1 MLDTIAAQ
9 FLAYGEQVTGLDLM
23 MSARCSGLFHT
34 GVTLGRFLSRQFPS
48 SLRIKTEYALCLHN
62 TGDIEGSYDIFQ
74 ELLAL
79 RGLSHEEAFD
89 IFFNQHFCIDHV
101 EKRYTSYD
109 KNKVREICDRVQITS
124 PFPLVTFSV
133 TSCKRLDLFTQTI
146 NSFMA
151 CCTDWHMIDR
161 WICVDDNSSTEDRIM
176 MQKMYPFFE
185 FYMKSFDEKGHP
197 QSMNIIRD
205 MVKTPYLFHIEDDWS
220 FFSKKSYISDCLD
233 VLSHDE
239 NLMQCLVNKN
249 YAEVE
254 KDVCILGGD
263 PKTSTGGVRYFVHVN
278 ANTEEEK
285 IAFVEKY
292 GSGLSQYY
300 WPHYSF
306 RPSLINTRVFR
317 ELGQYNETVSHF
329 EMEYAYRYVEKGWKS
344 AFLEGIYCIH
354 IGRLTSERHD
364 TTKSNA
370 YVLNNELQLSGKE
383 NAIAK
388 PEPLQDS
395 LRLDTSVVNLE
406 TFVVN
411 LERRPD
417 RWDAIE
423 STLDNLH
430 SLKSTRYPAVDG
442 STLVPTVQLQ
452 QIFDGNDYNMR
463 RGMVGCALSHIQ
475 LYIELLKSEAF
486 EYCILED
493 DITFVPEFDAKLA
506 SVYDQLKDFEWDMLY
521 LGHHLAKDRIT
532 DESYDRKT
540 MPRVEKWNRRM
551 SLSRSLGGTGGYLIS
566 RSGATK
572 LLAVINKTG
581 MTNGIDTVQ
590 QKAAN
595 DMNIFYAIPHLIY
608 SDCYRG
614 DNRGVD
620 TDIQFNYDSLSIPI
634 EERIDLELAF
644 YEKTPAL
651 LLDVVSAKLSAEDK
665 DLCDVC
671 YYCSTD
677 TLEIYALKS
686 ASIHPC
692 YTVDD
697 QAIFFVPG
705 GHPERYFERLNKG
718 LNGDFNIE
726 DAIVHKTGRQ

>member
-1 MLDTIAAQ
+1 MLDTLAAQ
-9 FLAYGEQVTGLDLM
+9 FLAYGEEVTGSELM
-23 MSARCSGLFHT
+23 VRARCSGLFHT

-48 SLRIKTEYALCLHN
+48 SLRIKNEYALCLHN
-62 TGDIEGSYDIFQ
+62 TGDIEGSYDILQ
-74 ELLAL
+74 ELLSL
-79 RGLSHEEAFD
+79 RGLSHDEAFH

-101 EKRYTSYD
+101 EKRYASYD
-109 KNKVREICDRVQITS
+109 KNKVREICDRVQIAS

-146 NSFMA
+146 NSFIA
-151 CCTDWHMIDR
+151 CCTDWRMIDR
-161 WICVDDNSSTEDRIM
+161 WICVDDNSSSEDRIA

-185 FYMKSFDEKGHP
+185 FHMKSFEEKGHP
-197 QSMNIIRD
+197 QSMNIIRE

-220 FFSKKSYISDCLD
+220 FFSQKSYISDCLD

-239 NLMQCLVNKN
+239 SVMQCLVNKN

-306 RPSLINTRVFR
+306 RPSLINTRVLR
-317 ELGQYNETVSHF
+317 ELGPYNETISHF
-329 EMEYAYRYVEKGWKS
+329 EMEYAYRYVQKGWKS

-364 TTKSNA
+364 ATKSNA
-370 YVLNNELQLSGKE
+370 YVLNNESQLAGKE
-383 NAIAK
+383 QAIAK
-388 PEPLQDS
+388 DS
-395 LRLDTSVVNLE
+395 QNALRLE

-411 LERRPD
+411 LDRRTD
-417 RWDAIE
+417 RWNAIE
-423 STLDNLH
+423 STLNGLH
-430 SLKSTRYPAVDG
+430 TLECIRYPAVDG
-442 STLVPTVQLQ
+442 STLVPNVQLQ

-475 LYIELLKSEAF
+475 LYIDLLHSDAST
-486 EYCILED
+486 YCILED

-506 SVYDQLKDFEWDMLY
+506 HVYDQVKDFEWDMLY
-521 LGHHLAKDRIT
+521 LGHHLAKDWIA
-532 DESYDRKT
+532 DESYDRGT
-540 MPRVEKWNRRM
+540 MPRIEKWNRTM
-551 SLSRSLGGTGGYLIS
+551 SLNRSLGGTGGYLIS
-566 RSGATK
+566 KSGAKK
-572 LLAVINKTG
+572 LLAFINKTG

-590 QKAAN
+590 QKAGN
-595 DMNIFYAIPHLIY
+595 DINIFYSIPHLIY

-620 TDIQFNYDSLSIPI
+620 TDIQFNYDSLSIRI

-644 YEKTPAL
+644 YDQTPAL

-665 DLCDVC
+665 DLCNVC
-671 YYCSTD
+671 YYCSAD
-677 TLEIYALKS
+677 ILEVCALKS

-692 YTVDD
+692 YTLDD

-718 LNGDFNIE
+718 LNGDFNIK
-726 DAIVHKTGRQ
+726 DAIMHIRW